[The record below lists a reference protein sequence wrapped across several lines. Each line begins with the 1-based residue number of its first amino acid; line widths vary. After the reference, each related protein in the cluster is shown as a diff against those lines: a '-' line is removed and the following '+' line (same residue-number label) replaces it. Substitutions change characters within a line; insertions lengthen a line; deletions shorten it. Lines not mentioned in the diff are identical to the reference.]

1 MWGLQSMIRTKRLE
15 IAVTGVLVLIVIGA
29 VVSIAER

>member
-1 MWGLQSMIRTKRLE
+1 MIRTKRLE